1 MGLITY
7 ENLEDGQ
14 KVTANVFNERF
25 AQIVAQLNG
34 NLDESNFAN
43 EGISKEKLKAEV
55 YESMYPIGSQYVNFT
70 NGTNPATLLGFGVWQ
85 AVAGRVIVGYD
96 AGQTEFN
103 AAEKTGGAK
112 THTLTTAEMPVH
124 NHGVSDPTHNHWVN
138 DPGHSHGINGR
149 IEARTGGAGRT
160 ASDQN
165 YNGTSTQ
172 AAATGIWLNAAYTG
186 ISQSFIT
193 ADAPALHQQR
203 VPINLK
209 HDLYLHL

>member
-43 EGISKEKLKAEV
+43 QGISKEKLQAEV

-70 NGTNPATLLGFGVWQ
+70 DSTNPATLLGFGVWQ
-85 AVAGRVIVGYD
+85 AVEGRVVVGYD
-96 AGQTEFN
+96 ATQSEFN

-112 THTLTTAEMPVH
+112 THTLTVGEMPSHSHTSNQVGWTGGGG
-124 NHGVSDPTHNHWVN
+124 NIAGISFTTGSSWGADRPTHAA
-138 DPGHSHGINGR
+138 G
-149 IEARTGGAGRT
+149 GGA
-160 ASDQN
+160 AHNNLQP
-165 YNGTSTQ
+165 Y
-172 AAATGIWLNAAYTG
+172 
-186 ISQSFIT
+186 IT
-193 ADAPALHQQR
+193 AYVWKR
-203 VPINLK
+203 IS
-209 HDLYLHL
+209 

>member
-43 EGISKEKLKAEV
+43 EGISKEKLQAEV

-70 NGTNPATLLGFGVWQ
+70 DSTNPATLLGFGVWQ

-103 AAEKTGGAK
+103 AAEKTGGEK
-112 THTLTTAEMPVH
+112 THVLTESEMPSH
-124 NHGVSDPTHNHWVN
+124 NHTTGSPGWVGSGGSASGLGFTTGSVWGYDRPT
-138 DPGHSHGINGR
+138 
-149 IEARTGGAGRT
+149 
-160 ASDQN
+160 
-165 YNGTSTQ
+165 
-172 AAATGIWLNAAYTG
+172 AYTG
-186 ISQSFIT
+186 GGGAHNNLQPYIT
-193 ADAPALHQQR
+193 AYVWKR
-203 VPINLK
+203 VS
-209 HDLYLHL
+209 

>member
-43 EGISKEKLKAEV
+43 EGISKEKLQAEV

-70 NGTNPATLLGFGVWQ
+70 DSTNPATLLGFGVWQ
-85 AVAGRVIVGYD
+85 AVEGRVVVGYD
-96 AGQTEFN
+96 ATQSEFN

-112 THTLTTAEMPVH
+112 TQALTNAQMPVH
-124 NHGVSDPTHNHWVN
+124 SLTISHHGDEGGSTIRTFMGTGATTSGTW
-138 DPGHSHGINGR
+138 HSNTYRNSSGS
-149 IEARTGGAGRT
+149 TSGAG
-160 ASDQN
+160 SYQN
-165 YNGTSTQ
+165 
-172 AAATGIWLNAAYTG
+172 ATVTWGADEAHNNLQPY
-186 ISQSFIT
+186 IT
-193 ADAPALHQQR
+193 AYVWKR
-203 VPINLK
+203 IS
-209 HDLYLHL
+209 

>member
-70 NGTNPATLLGFGVWQ
+70 DSTNPATLLGFGTWQ

-96 AGQTEFN
+96 ATQTEFN

-112 THTLTTAEMPVH
+112 THTLTVAEMPSH
-124 NHGVSDPTHNHWVN
+124 RHTDADWRIH
-138 DPGHSHGINGR
+138 DIGHSTSQWGAQAGTYNSPLKDG
-149 IEARTGGAGRT
+149 ETYTEYTGGGEAHNNL
-160 ASDQN
+160 QP
-165 YNGTSTQ
+165 Y
-172 AAATGIWLNAAYTG
+172 
-186 ISQSFIT
+186 IT
-193 ADAPALHQQR
+193 AYVWKR
-203 VPINLK
+203 IS
-209 HDLYLHL
+209 